1 MPVAPFPAPQPDALT
16 KAAYQALQQGKSY
29 FSLAHKFV
37 TGQVLNWAMPRDPDP
52 DRNPRPPIAPE
63 LLLQIQRKMVDLL
76 DQDWLD
82 AERGVYPAALLFDNA
97 WDDFLR
103 YYPQVC
109 LDMPETWRR
118 IQAKRFQD
126 LPQDINPADYP
137 AYYARNFHY
146 QTDGYLSDRSAQMY
160 DIQVELLFNGSADAM
175 RRRTIAPL
183 KRGLAQLGRADRQ
196 LRILDVACGTG
207 RQLRM
212 LRGALPEAS
221 LHGVDLSAAYLR
233 KASELLSQGGG
244 MPQLIQA
251 NAEQLPYQDG
261 YFQGLSCVF
270 LFHELPGPV
279 RQTVINE
286 AARVLE
292 PGGTIVICDSL
303 QANDSPELRP
313 ILDNFQ
319 ESFHEPF
326 YRNYIEDDM
335 EARLTSAGFGS
346 IVVENHFMSK
356 YWSAQKV

>member
-1 MPVAPFPAPQPDALT
+1 MTDTLT
-16 KAAYQALQQGKSY
+16 KVAYQALQQSKSY

-37 TGQVLNWAMPRDPDP
+37 SGQVLNWAMPTPIDPQDSKERLP
-52 DRNPRPPIAPE
+52 IPPA
-63 LLLQIQRKMVDLL
+63 LLLQIQAKMTTLL
-76 DQDWLD
+76 DRDWLD
-82 AERGVYPAALLFDNA
+82 AEQGVYPAALLFDNA
-97 WDDFLR
+97 WEDFLR

-118 IQAKRFQD
+118 IQAKQFQD
-126 LPQDINPADYP
+126 LPKDIDPADYP

-146 QTDGYLSDRSAQMY
+146 QTDGYLSDRSASMY
-160 DIQVELLFNGSADAM
+160 DIQVELLFNGTADAM
-175 RRRTIAPL
+175 RRRIIAPL
-183 KRGLAQLGRADRQ
+183 KAGMAKLGRPDRQ
-196 LRILDVACGTG
+196 LRVLDVACGTG
-207 RQLRM
+207 RTLRM
-212 LRGALPEAS
+212 LRGALPEIS

-244 MPQLIQA
+244 MPQLIEA

-279 RQTVINE
+279 RQNVIDE

-292 PGGTIVICDSL
+292 SGGTIAICDSL

-313 ILDNFQ
+313 IMENFQ

-326 YRNYIEDDM
+326 YRNYIDDDIQ
-335 EARLTSAGFGS
+335 ARLEAAGF
-346 IVVENHFMSK
+346 VEVQVENHFMSK
-356 YWSAQKV
+356 YWSARKA